1 MIYHAVENTMTL
13 SQVIDSYR
21 DSINSYQ
28 RFGFGFGFGC
38 GFSSSHSGAM
48 TYVAQYM
55 MQASLLQRNL
65 RTPFVF

>member
-1 MIYHAVENTMTL
+1 MTE
-13 SQVIDSYR
+13 IDRLAKLNFYCSLEKCS
-21 DSINSYQ
+21 DCFSFS
-28 RFGFGFGFGC
+28 FSFSC
-38 GFSSSHSGAM
+38 GFSSPYSGAM